1 MRERPLRTP
10 SKGLAGPDTAGQ
22 PDRRPSQKGGDRAL
36 TPSPSQKK
44 IMQRDG
50 RLLARLCVFIGAS
63 AASHSG
69 ETERCGPERPSA
81 HLGQVVPLVQ
91 QRPSLLAIAH
101 EDAQSRGR
109 EGHGRGPRTRRA
121 LLCQPRALQAAG
133 RAGPAPG
140 TDKQRVAQRLEGC
153 GEGEWKRGEGR
164 GGERA
169 EGKGS
174 SGAGRDGRRRGRG
187 EEGGEGRALPG
198 LGAQSAAQEGHGAP
212 GQPRVAA
219 AQPDQPL
226 AQSSLQ
232 VACTLAAH
240 RVLGAQPAQVAG
252 AQALRSPSSGRPGR
266 RGRGC
271 RSTEVTHGWLEQGP

>member
-63 AASHSG
+63 AASPSG

-140 TDKQRVAQRLEGC
+140 TDKRSARGPAAAGVWGREVEKGR
-153 GEGEWKRGEGR
+153 GTGRGER
-164 GGERA
+164 T

-174 SGAGRDGRRRGRG
+174 SGAGRGGT
-187 EEGGEGRALPG
+187 EGGGGGEKKEER
-198 LGAQSAAQEGHGAP
+198 GAP
-212 GQPRVAA
+212 YQGW
-219 AQPDQPL
+219 
-226 AQSSLQ
+226 
-232 VACTLAAH
+232 AH
-240 RVLGAQPAQVAG
+240 RVLRRKATAPPD
-252 AQALRSPSSGRPGR
+252 SP
-266 RGRGC
+266 
-271 RSTEVTHGWLEQGP
+271 E